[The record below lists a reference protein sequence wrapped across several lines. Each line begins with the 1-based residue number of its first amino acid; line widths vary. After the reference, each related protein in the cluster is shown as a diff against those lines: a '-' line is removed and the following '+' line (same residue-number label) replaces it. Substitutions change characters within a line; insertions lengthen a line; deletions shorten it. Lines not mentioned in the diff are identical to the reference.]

1 MTWKRNFIAFSLVV
15 LLLAVF
21 LTGCSGAPSALG
33 QMSPTARPTATP
45 VPTATSVAPLAE
57 PATPLAMPQVDY
69 EEQLLVRVY
78 EEVNPSVVN
87 IRVRTTISGGFPGF
101 GDFVQQGQGSGFVWD
116 AQGHIVTNN
125 HVVENT
131 TEIEVTFHDGLSLP
145 AKLVG
150 ADPDSDLAVIKVDPA
165 EHDLKPVKLGDS
177 DALKVGQRAIAIGN
191 PFGLAGT
198 LTAGI
203 ISALGRDLPAGSADT
218 GTVRYRIP
226 DVIQTDAPINPGNS
240 GGPLLN
246 SNSEVIGVNAAIES
260 TTGTSAGI
268 GFAIPV
274 NIVKRVVPSLI
285 QTGTYRHPWLGVTI
299 ATLSPRVAEA
309 MGLPRKQQ
317 GALVVEVTP
326 GGPAA
331 TAGVKPSARVV
342 QIDGSQVTVGGDVI
356 TRIDDTQIKRSEDLI
371 SYLVRRTSVGQQV
384 TLTVLRDGKEMQIT
398 VTLGERPTTRERN
411 T

>member
-1 MTWKRNFIAFSLVV
+1 MLQRTKSVVFSMVVV
-15 LLLAVF
+15 LLIALLA
-21 LTGCSGAPSALG
+21 GCSRPPTAAGRA
-33 QMSPTARPTATP
+33 SPTAQPTATP
-45 VPTATSVAPLAE
+45 APT
-57 PATPLAMPQVDY
+57 ATPLALATAPTTWPQPQVDY

-78 EEVNPSVVN
+78 EETSPSVVN
-87 IRVRTTISGGFPGF
+87 IRVRTRVSSGFPGF

-116 AQGHIVTNN
+116 TQGHIVTNN
-125 HVVENT
+125 HVVEDA
-131 TEIEVTFHDGLSLP
+131 TEIEVTFNDGISLP
-145 AKLVG
+145 ATLVG

-177 DALKVGQRAIAIGN
+177 DSLKVGQRAIAIGN
-191 PFGLAGT
+191 PFGLEGT

-203 ISALGRDLPAGSADT
+203 ISALGRDLPAGSSDS
-218 GTVRYRIP
+218 GPVRYRIP

-246 SNSEVIGVNAAIES
+246 GNGEVIGVNAAIES
-260 TTGTSAGI
+260 STGTSAGI

-274 NIVKRVVPSLI
+274 NIVKQVVPALI
-285 QTGTYRHPWLGVTI
+285 QTGAYRHPWLGVTV
-299 ATLSPRVAEA
+299 ATLSPKVAEA

-317 GALVVEVTP
+317 GALVIEVTA

-331 TAGVKPSARVV
+331 VAGVKPSSRLA
-342 QIDGSQVTVGGDVI
+342 QSDGTQVTVGGDVI
-356 TRIDDTQIKRSEDLI
+356 IRIDDTDIKRSEDLI

-384 TLTVLRDGKEMQIT
+384 TLRVLRDGKAMDIK